1 MNRRT
6 DRRKKKRR
14 INWARKQAAFGNI
27 VCDCRGHPGKVVR
40 CSSGY
45 GYGKGYV
52 DMYDDDC
59 DIKSLFDGTE
69 SSCSLFHCVP
79 HKVGPAEIE
88 RLLARLVETTGIEP
102 VFPG

>member
-1 MNRRT
+1 MNRRI

-27 VCDCRGHPGKVVR
+27 VRDCRGHPGRVIV

-59 DIKSLFDGTE
+59 EIKSLFDDTV
-69 SSCSLFHCVP
+69 SSCSLYHCVP
-79 HKVGPAEIE
+79 HKLTDKEVNVLLE
-88 RLLARLVETTGIEP
+88 RLRKGQDLVAT
-102 VFPG
+102 